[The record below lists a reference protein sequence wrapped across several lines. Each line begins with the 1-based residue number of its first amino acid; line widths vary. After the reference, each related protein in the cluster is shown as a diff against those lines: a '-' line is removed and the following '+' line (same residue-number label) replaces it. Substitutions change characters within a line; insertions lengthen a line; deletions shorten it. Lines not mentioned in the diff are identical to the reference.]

1 MTIQVE
7 SILQEDIGYRES
19 FSIRDEP
26 APEMDPQDP
35 QVIAPLNGTI
45 TITHDPEGLAVNGKL
60 ETTVRLDCDRCM
72 EPFEYQLT
80 TPLEEL
86 FPAEPSINL
95 DTMIRE
101 SIVLAVPAHKLCK
114 NNCTVQLEY

>member
-45 TITHDPEGLAVNGKL
+45 TITHDPELALSIGNKL
-60 ETTVRLDCDRCM
+60 WILEHGTITKMFNKEEKMKLTASDLLGHI
-72 EPFEYQLT
+72 EYQKLK
-80 TPLEEL
+80 L
-86 FPAEPSINL
+86 F
-95 DTMIRE
+95 M
-101 SIVLAVPAHKLCK
+101 
-114 NNCTVQLEY
+114 Q